1 MCMTNGTDPPSP
13 PLLLT
18 ELISRPVRNPA
29 GERLGS
35 LEDLIVRLAD
45 AGYPSLTGLKV
56 RIGGRDLFV
65 PAQLI
70 ARLESGGV
78 QLEGQTLNL
87 GRFERRP
94 GEVLLRQDVLDRRL
108 IYVGAGRLVNAN
120 DLVLARMG
128 DGWRLVGVDPTP
140 RGVLRRFLPHQLRHT
155 DGRPRVIL
163 DWSDIQPFVGHVP
176 SAGLLMPLGPFKRL
190 HPAQIAD
197 LVEGA
202 SHEQGEEII
211 EAVEADPELTADVFE
226 ELDPTHQVE
235 FLESRS
241 DAEAATVLASMAPD
255 DAADLINELDQE
267 RRRPVLDLLPPAKGA
282 RLRAL
287 LQYHPATAGGLMSP
301 DVIAVEPGNTG
312 IDVMARV
319 RAADQVPPQLLTSIF
334 VVNSEGRLIGSIGL
348 AEVVRAPADVAVE
361 RLPELVT
368 GSVRDDAD
376 LSDVAL
382 RMSDFNLTAVPVTDD
397 ADRLVG
403 AVSVDDLLEVL
414 VPDEWRRRV
423 EASTT
428 A

>member
-1 MCMTNGTDPPSP
+1 MKNGTDPPSP

-18 ELISRPVRNPA
+18 ELIGRPVLNPA
-29 GERLGS
+29 GERLGT

-45 AGYPSLTGLKV
+45 AGYPSVTGLKV

-65 PAQLI
+65 PAQMV
-70 ARLESGGV
+70 ARLDSGGV
-78 QLEGQTLNL
+78 QLQGQTLNL

-108 IYVGAGRLVNAN
+108 IYVGAGWSTRTTWCSRTWAT
-120 DLVLARMG
+120 AG
-128 DGWRLVGVDPTP
+128 GWSASTPPRAAYSVASSLTSSGAPTI
-140 RGVLRRFLPHQLRHT
+140 
-155 DGRPRVIL
+155 GRASCSTGATFSRSSATCRV
-163 DWSDIQPFVGHVP
+163 
-176 SAGLLMPLGPFKRL
+176 AGLLMPLGPFKRL

-241 DAEAATVLASMAPD
+241 DAEAATVLARMAPD
-255 DAADLINELDQE
+255 DAADLLNELDQE

-301 DVIAVEPGNTG
+301 DVIAVEPGSTSL
-312 IDVMARV
+312 DVMARV
-319 RAADQVPPQLLTSIF
+319 RGADQVPPQLLTSIF
-334 VVNSEGRLIGSIGL
+334 VVNPEGGLIGSIGL
-348 AEVVRAPADVAVE
+348 ADVVRAPANVPVE
-361 RLPELVT
+361 RLPELVS
-368 GSVRDDAD
+368 GSVRVDAD

-397 ADRLVG
+397 SDRLMG

-414 VPDEWRRRV
+414 VPEEWRRRI